1 MSQMPRSLVE
11 SGFSTPQAVEAEAQE
26 PEEQQEVVEE
36 TTQQAEEP
44 KAETKTTRR
53 KTEAK

>member
-1 MSQMPRSLVE
+1 MTQMPRSLVE
-11 SGFSTPQAVEAEAQE
+11 SGFSTQQAVEAEVQE

-44 KAETKTTRR
+44 KPETKTTRR

>member
-1 MSQMPRSLVE
+1 MTQMPRSLVE
-11 SGFSTPQAVEAEAQE
+11 SGFSTPQAVEAEVQE
-26 PEEQQEVVEE
+26 PEEQEVVEE

-44 KAETKTTRR
+44 KPETKTSTRR

>member
-1 MSQMPRSLVE
+1 MTQMPRSLVE
-11 SGFSTPQAVEAEAQE
+11 SGFSTPEAVEAEVQE
-26 PEEQQEVVEE
+26 PEQQEVVEE

-44 KAETKTTRR
+44 KPEAKTTRR